1 MAPIGYR
8 SDHLHSHLGSQE
20 FFMSFLALNWHT
32 CLSALMEISRVLV
45 VISGLG
51 KVEARLKLAVVDAVL
66 GKLTSH
72 GKHEIHGFRII
83 HCVEIV

>member
-1 MAPIGYR
+1 MAPINYR
-8 SDHLHSHLGSQE
+8 SDHLHFHLGSQE
-20 FFMSFLALNWHT
+20 LFVPFLALNWQT
-32 CLSALMEISRVLV
+32 YLSSLMEISRILV

-66 GKLTSH
+66 GKLASH
-72 GKHEIHGFRII
+72 GKHEIHSFRII

>member
-1 MAPIGYR
+1 
-8 SDHLHSHLGSQE
+8 
-20 FFMSFLALNWHT
+20 
-32 CLSALMEISRVLV
+32 MEISRVLV

-51 KVEARLKLAVVDAVL
+51 KVEARLKLAVVEAVL
-66 GKLTSH
+66 GKLTGH